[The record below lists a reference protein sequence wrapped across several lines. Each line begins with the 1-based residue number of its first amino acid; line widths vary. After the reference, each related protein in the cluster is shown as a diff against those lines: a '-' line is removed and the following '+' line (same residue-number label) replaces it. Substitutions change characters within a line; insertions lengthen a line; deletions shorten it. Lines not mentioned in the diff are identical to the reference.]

1 MRLKA
6 QSTTEW
12 ILVVSFIVVIVAGYF
27 TIVNM
32 QKEHLA
38 QQTAV
43 KDNITASADAKKPV
57 ASTSQSSTV
66 NVETAG
72 ALSEIYKDLGVS
84 EAQINSALSDI
95 SQEQLFNLNSQSITG
110 YKKSMIQNAIDLNKY
125 LNLGYKNVDPARIDI
140 ETISKILLDTH
151 NKIASQNMSSQPA
164 IINAYNELKEQLAAI
179 IK

>member
-38 QQTAV
+38 RETAI
-43 KDNITASADAKKPV
+43 KNNITADASAKKPV
-57 ASTSQSSTV
+57 ASTSQTSSA

-72 ALSEIYKDLGVS
+72 ALSEIYKNIGLS
-84 EAQINSALSDI
+84 NSQINEKISDI
-95 SQEQLFNLNSQSITG
+95 SQEQLLNLNSQSLTG

-125 LNLGYKNVDPARIDI
+125 LDLGYKNTDVSRIDM
-140 ETISKILLDTH
+140 ETITKILLDTH
-151 NKIASQNMSSQPA
+151 NKIASEDLSSQPA
-164 IINAYNELKEQLAAI
+164 IINAYNELKAQVEASL
-179 IK
+179 K